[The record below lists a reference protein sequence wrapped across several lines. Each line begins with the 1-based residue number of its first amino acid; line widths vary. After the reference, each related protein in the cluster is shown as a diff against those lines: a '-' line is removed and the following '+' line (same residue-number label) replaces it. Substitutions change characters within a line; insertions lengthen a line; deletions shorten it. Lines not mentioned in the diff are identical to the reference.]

1 VSAHVIH
8 FGVDIAARVP
18 VMQSAGFQVDLCSS
32 IDSLIKRLERRSVDA
47 VVVPDKPG
55 LRLAR
60 LVTVVRSCPPTSLI
74 LFADGLRRTDG
85 AEVDLVIPA
94 LTSPQE
100 WLAKI
105 AELIA
110 QTKALRAESQLLCAE
125 ASLLRGESRAV
136 RNRSEAQ
143 RERAEEMRKDFLE
156 QVNKSK

>member
-1 VSAHVIH
+1 MVLDNVLPGIYQDGSAGMSARVIH

-32 IDSLIKRLERRSVDA
+32 IGSLIKRLERRPVDA

-60 LVTVVRSCPPTSLI
+60 LVKVVRSCPPTSLI

-110 QTKALRAESQLLCAE
+110 QSKALRGESQLLSAE
-125 ASLLRGESRAV
+125 ASLLRGDSRSRQKA
-136 RNRSEAQ
+136 
-143 RERAEEMRKDFLE
+143 L
-156 QVNKSK
+156 